1 MLDIHNTQ
9 MREDPYYWRNKVLF
23 WRSLNEVD
31 NSQATWVE
39 EVSNWE
45 ILINNYCQLKKCKVF
60 YWSFDEKLNKQHYIG
75 GLHPNFRDYLISIG
89 AEDITKETNGQLID
103 NNFGEKGHLIQSEYF
118 HTFLI

>member
-39 EVSNWE
+39 EVS
-45 ILINNYCQLKKCKVF
+45 K
-60 YWSFDEKLNKQHYIG
+60 EKLKDHNQKQSALTKLWYNEGMQIDIDSKTAMADS
-75 GLHPNFRDYLISIG
+75 LKFVISHIKDILAQAKENG
-89 AEDITKETNGQLID
+89 DHDILGEIIEDTTAELLD
-103 NNFGEKGHLIQSEYF
+103 
-118 HTFLI
+118 